1 MTKHILFLS
10 IFALASCSTYK
21 SVGLSVEHPAVID
34 LRPEVKRVTFV
45 NRTIPESSKT
55 TAGNVVEA
63 IFSGESIMAD
73 RLGAKSALN
82 GMQFA
87 LSQTNRLQVVGS
99 IVDMKTNTVIQA
111 PTAFTWAVID
121 SLCQANGSNMIVACE
136 FFDSDQIGTIG
147 GIPATNAPSSGAA
160 NVRAY
165 FRVYDNI
172 NRLIVD
178 EQMMRYNAGGGG
190 GTMVLQGANNI
201 ERRAY
206 GTGYAYGRM
215 LVPFTNFERRNIY
228 HAGSKDM
235 RSASKL
241 ARAGNW
247 LAAENIW
254 ADLENS
260 GKRRQAYRAA
270 FNRAVAAEAA
280 GNLSQALSF
289 AEKAFSMKPNT
300 SISKYMRVLSIRM
313 EEQVRLARQKAT
325 E

>member
-1 MTKHILFLS
+1 MKIVLLLTSLLV
-10 IFALASCSTYK
+10 LASCSTYK
-21 SVGLSVEHPAVID
+21 NVGLSVEHPAVID

-45 NRTIPESSKT
+45 NRTIPESNKT
-55 TAGNVVEA
+55 TAGNVLDG

-99 IVDMKTNTVIQA
+99 IVDMKTNTVISA
-111 PTAFTWAVID
+111 PLAFSWQVID
-121 SLCQANGSNMIVACE
+121 SLCQANGSDMIVACE

-147 GIPATNAPSSGAA
+147 GIPSPNAPSSGAA

-172 NRLIVD
+172 NKIIVD

-190 GTMVLQGANNI
+190 GTFVLQGANNI

-215 LVPFTNFERRNIY
+215 LVPFTNFERRNIF
-228 HAGSKDM
+228 HAGSKNM
-235 RSASKL
+235 RIASRL

-247 LAAENIW
+247 SGAEAMW
-254 ADLENS
+254 MDMENS
-260 GKRRQAYRAA
+260 GKRRQAYRSA
-270 FNRAVAAEAA
+270 FNRAVAAEVAGDLNAA
-280 GNLSQALSF
+280 MTF
-289 AEKAFSMKPNT
+289 AEKAFSMKPKS
-300 SISKYMRVLSIRM
+300 SIAQYMRVLSIRM
-313 EEQVRLARQKAT
+313 DEQIRLTRQKAN